1 MTDNIGDELANRLRA
16 FNDRLIA
23 GESFERIT
31 RTKCC
36 MCNGSGYLWEI
47 WTDPL
52 SYYYNE
58 SCQGCGG
65 TGTTEH
71 RERID
76 PSRVIIKDN
85 L

>member
-1 MTDNIGDELANRLRA
+1 MTDNIGDELANRLKA
-16 FNDRLIA
+16 FNDRLIT

-36 MCNGSGYLWEI
+36 VCNGSGYLSLGDYAI
-47 WTDPL
+47 VP
-52 SYYYNE
+52 
-58 SCQGCGG
+58 CQECGG
-65 TGTTEH
+65 TGSTER

>member
-1 MTDNIGDELANRLRA
+1 MTNELANRLKA

-36 MCNGSGYLWEI
+36 LCDGLGV
-47 WTDPL
+47 
-52 SYYYNE
+52 YYENE
-58 SCQGCGG
+58 PCPACGG
-65 TGTTEH
+65 NGATER

>member
-1 MTDNIGDELANRLRA
+1 MTDELDNRLQA
-16 FNDRLIA
+16 FKDRLIV

-36 MCNGSGYLWEI
+36 VCNGSGIFEEM

-52 SYYYNE
+52 GYYYNE

-65 TGTTEH
+65 TGVTEH